1 MGPERFFQWELY
13 VIQFNREQ
21 FRDILNSD
29 GEFSV
34 ASEFWE
40 TDLHLGLGDFK
51 SLLKIRDG
59 KVIEIREAKEIEQS
73 DILLAGPE
81 EEWKKALEP
90 IPKPYYHHVF
100 SSVCFHD
107 ISWGG
112 DIEGAMAYLGALNR
126 VVDLLRAHARIS

>member
-1 MGPERFFQWELY
+1 MIE
-13 VIQFNREQ
+13 FNRTQ

-59 KVIEIREAKEIEQS
+59 KVAEIRETKEIEQS
-73 DILLAGPE
+73 DILLTGPE
-81 EEWKKALEP
+81 AEWKKTLAP
-90 IPKPYYHHVF
+90 VPQPYYHHLF
-100 SSVCFHD
+100 SAVCIHD

-126 VVDLLRAHARIS
+126 MVDLLRTHARIS